1 MNHSKL
7 ESVIVSLRAAAFKLQ
22 SENHYQWGHMG
33 FCNCGY
39 LAQEISGKQAQ
50 EIHKSALQKPGDWRD
65 QLREYCPSSGLPM
78 DGIISI
84 MEDAGFSVQ
93 DLINL
98 ERLDDHRVL
107 KRVGRGTLSHN
118 CKQDVIDYLNAWASI
133 CEDEW
138 LGSVKLPNLK
148 SELLSV

>member
-1 MNHSKL
+1 MNASKL
-7 ESVIVSLRAAAFKLQ
+7 EGVIVSLRAAAMKLQ
-22 SENHYQWGHMG
+22 SEDHYQWGHMG

-39 LAQEISGKQAQ
+39 LAQEISGKQPQ

-65 QLREYCPSSGLPM
+65 QLREYCPGSGLPM
-78 DGIISI
+78 DEIISI

-98 ERLDDHRVL
+98 ERLDDHSVL
-107 KRVGRGTLSHN
+107 QRVGRGTLSHN
-118 CKQDVIDYLNAWASI
+118 RKQDVIDYLNAWATI
-133 CEDEW
+133 CEEQW